1 MIKRKKIAISIV
13 LAVSILSG
21 CSGENTIVQQQNI
34 ETMTEKLE
42 EEFYAMAEEF
52 QQLYDPCDQM
62 AEVYNHALDIL
73 RTYIEDGGEQARKK
87 ALNEIKE
94 LMKTMQ
100 NQNLSDY
107 VMSEEVQSFLKKRGI
122 PESEFLAIAQKRVT
136 DQQEY
141 LQQME
146 SYEQNLSEFIVN
158 IGVIPMT
165 LKISVD
171 YQKEIQECE
180 RMWMSY
186 AANEVF
192 LSLKEEELDYMKK
205 NVFSNWKFYCP
216 EEMVW
221 QEEAAHALQKQE
233 EYWNKEMEL
242 LNQMT
247 EEVGELI
254 NPEYGE
260 EYGYVVDADANV
272 MILRYIGENTE
283 TEIPEVMQ
291 NYPVTAIH
299 SGAFGNTNIKEVF
312 IPTTI
317 KMFGDD
323 IFAGCPEVTIY
334 GEKGSTAEK
343 YAELEGI
350 PFQGKEN
357 RQ

>member
-73 RTYIEDGGEQARKK
+73 RTYIEDGGEEARKK

-100 NQNLSDY
+100 NQNLPDY

-221 QEEAAHALQKQE
+221 QDKASYALQKQE

-247 EEVGELI
+247 EEIGELV

-299 SGAFGNTNIKEVF
+299 SGAFGNTNIKEIF
-312 IPTTI
+312 IPDTVQT
-317 KMFGDD
+317 FGAD
-323 IFAGCPEVTIY
+323 IFIGCPEVTIY
-334 GEKGSTAEK
+334 GEKGSAVEK

-350 PFQGKEN
+350 PFQVKEN